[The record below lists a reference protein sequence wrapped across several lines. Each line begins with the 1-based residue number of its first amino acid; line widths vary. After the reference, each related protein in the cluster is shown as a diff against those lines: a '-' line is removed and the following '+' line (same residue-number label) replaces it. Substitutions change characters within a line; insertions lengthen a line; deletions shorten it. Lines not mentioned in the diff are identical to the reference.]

1 LHDGPSLPEGV
12 DRTEYERLRRLMW
25 ASVQRVWRGDREVV
39 AGTDPW
45 SVVDEAWTSMAAQQ
59 FRSAGPFPVFA
70 CRVARNK
77 AIDALKRAE
86 VRRLGPSLDA
96 TRSDDEGHQIQVIPM
111 QASTASAEAEFFD
124 AERLAGITQ
133 AIEYSLTKVEKM
145 VFLAVRVDRKSGAA
159 VGRELDPPLSGQRV
173 GQILA
178 GAVVKVHNSLQAL
191 GDEQLAKMVAERSEG
206 KSTR

>member
-1 LHDGPSLPEGV
+1 MHDGLSLPEGV
-12 DRTEYERLRRLMW
+12 DRTEYDRLRRLMW

-45 SVVDEAWTSMAAQQ
+45 SVVDEAWTSMAANQ
-59 FRSAGPFPVFA
+59 FRCAGPFPVFA

-96 TRSDDEGHQIQVIPM
+96 TRPDDEGNEMRLVPIE
-111 QASTASAEAEFFD
+111 ASTASAEAEFFD

-178 GAVVKVHNSLQAL
+178 GAVLKIHDSLRAL
-191 GDEQLAKMVAERSEG
+191 EDEQLSRMVPERAEG
-206 KSTR
+206 KGGR

>member
-1 LHDGPSLPEGV
+1 LSDGPSLPEGV
-12 DRTEYERLRRLMW
+12 DRTEYEKLRRLMW

-59 FRSAGPFPVFA
+59 FKCAGPFPVFA

-96 TRSDDEGHQIQVIPM
+96 TRPDDEGHEMPVVPLE
-111 QASTASAEAEFFD
+111 ASTASAEAEFFG
-124 AERLAGITQ
+124 AQRLAGITE
-133 AIEYSLTKVEKM
+133 AIDYSLTKLEKM

-178 GAVVKVHNSLQAL
+178 GAMVKIHDSLR
-191 GDEQLAKMVAERSEG
+191 QLEDDQLVKMMPERAQG
-206 KSTR
+206 RGGR

>member
-1 LHDGPSLPEGV
+1 LHDGLSLPDGV
-12 DRTEYERLRRLMW
+12 DRTEYDRLRRLMW

-45 SVVDEAWTSMAAQQ
+45 SVVDEAWTSMAAND
-59 FRSAGPFPVFA
+59 FRCAGPFPVFA

-96 TRSDDEGHQIQVIPM
+96 TRPDDEGNEMRLVPLE
-111 QASTASAEAEFFD
+111 ASTASAEAEFFD

-178 GAVVKVHNSLQAL
+178 GAVVKIHDSLRAL
-191 GDEQLAKMVAERSEG
+191 EDEHLSRMVPEPAEG
-206 KSTR
+206 KGGR

>member
-1 LHDGPSLPEGV
+1 
-12 DRTEYERLRRLMW
+12 MW

-45 SVVDEAWTSMAAQQ
+45 SVVDEAWSSMAAQQ

-96 TRSDDEGHQIQVIPM
+96 TRPDDEGNEMPLIPVE
-111 QASTASAEAEFFD
+111 ASTASAEAEFFD
-124 AERLAGITQ
+124 AERLAGITE
-133 AIEYSLTKVEKM
+133 AIEYSLTKLEKM

-178 GAVVKVHNSLQAL
+178 GAVVKIHDSLRAL
-191 GDEQLAKMVAERSEG
+191 EDDELAKLIPERTPG
-206 KSTR
+206 KGGR

>member
-1 LHDGPSLPEGV
+1 MHDGLSLPEGV
-12 DRTEYERLRRLMW
+12 DRTEYDRLRRLMW

-45 SVVDEAWTSMAAQQ
+45 SVVDEAWTSMAANGFQC
-59 FRSAGPFPVFA
+59 AGPFPVFA

-96 TRSDDEGHQIQVIPM
+96 TRPDDEGNEMRLVPLE
-111 QASTASAEAEFFD
+111 ASTASAEAEFFD

-178 GAVVKVHNSLQAL
+178 GAVVKIHNSLRALEDDQLSKLVPQQA
-191 GDEQLAKMVAERSEG
+191 EG
-206 KSTR
+206 RGR